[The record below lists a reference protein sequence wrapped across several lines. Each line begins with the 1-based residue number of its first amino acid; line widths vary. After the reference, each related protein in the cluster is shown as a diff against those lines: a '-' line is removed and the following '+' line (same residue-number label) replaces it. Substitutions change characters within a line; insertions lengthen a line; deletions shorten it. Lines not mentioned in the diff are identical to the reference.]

1 MRKFLLSTSFIT
13 TLLFSG
19 CTTNSALNHFENKE
33 LNANA
38 LQFTKKSDIIIENE
52 PKVQFFATYLNLA
65 QKDTDKEIE
74 SFLIGVY
81 LVNQKNQNFLEQGYT
96 LTLNGEEALAKPLEI
111 SPKSVIVK
119 SLPIKNPWAK
129 YYIAHFPEQKDFK
142 LALTLE
148 KSNFPKAVLE
158 YEK

>member
-13 TLLFSG
+13 ALLFSG
-19 CTTNSALNHFENKE
+19 CTTNSALKHFENKE

-38 LQFTKKSDIIIENE
+38 LQFTKKSDIIVDNE

-65 QKDTDKEIE
+65 QKDNDKEIE

-81 LVNQKNQNFLEQGYT
+81 LVNQKNQNFLQQGYT
-96 LTLNGEEALAKPLEI
+96 LTLNGQEALAEPLEI
-111 SPKSVIVK
+111 SPKSLMVK
-119 SLPIKNPWAK
+119 SLPIKNPWGK
-129 YYIAHFPEQKDFK
+129 YYIAHFPQQEDFK
-142 LALTLE
+142 LTLTLE
-148 KSNFPKAVLE
+148 KTNLPKAVLE

>member
-13 TLLFSG
+13 ALLFSG
-19 CTTNSALNHFENKE
+19 CTTNSALLHFENKQ

-38 LQFTKKSDIIIENE
+38 LQFTQKSDIIVENE

-96 LTLNGEEALAKPLEI
+96 LTLNGQEALAKPLEI

-119 SLPIKNPWAK
+119 SLPIKNPWGK
-129 YYIAHFPEQKDFK
+129 YYIAHFPEQKELK
-142 LALTLE
+142 LSLTLQ
-148 KSNFPKAVLE
+148 KTTSQKAVLGF
-158 YEK
+158 EK